1 MIALNKQQAENL
13 VKSSGDPEPCDHQWH
28 YIEDWEGDPTLH
40 NGTNDLSH
48 WECEKCGATKHKSF
62 NPYGEDWYD

>member
-1 MIALNKQQAENL
+1 MDEE
-13 VKSSGDPEPCDHQWH
+13 GFEDCDNPQRSEDMRADEDCEHVWH

-48 WECEKCGATKHKSF
+48 WECELCGATKHKSF
-62 NPYGEDWYD
+62 KPYDFD